1 MTKKNILV
9 LGGGFAGL
17 EAAIALAKERFFNV
31 TLISNREY
39 FYIYPT
45 SIWIPTR
52 ENTFADVTVPLKKLA
67 ERRNFNL
74 IIDEVVEIIGK
85 ENKVILKDSGY
96 KDFDYLIIAIG
107 ADKMKPKGI
116 EFTSSI
122 CGLPEEALEIQKQ
135 LDLLIAKGHG
145 KIAMGFGGNPKDTS
159 AVRGGPA
166 FELFFNVHH
175 KLKKLGIRD
184 NFEMTFFAP
193 MKNPGARM
201 GENAVSKMKMIFE
214 MMNLKS
220 HYGKKIKEFQNKKI
234 IFEDDSTLE
243 ADLIVFVPANQG
255 HKNMVNSDL
264 PLSEAGFIEINEFCQ
279 VKGFENIFAVGD
291 VAKLEGADWRAKQ
304 GHIAEVMAR
313 NSAENIIIKENNLPK
328 KMQSYIEHINI
339 LCVMDT
345 GNGAAFVYRDDKS
358 QVMLPLPWIGH
369 WIKKAWGYY
378 AKWSKLGY
386 IPRLPGM

>member
-1 MTKKNILV
+1 MNRKNILV

-39 FYIYPT
+39 FYVYPI

-52 ENTFADVTVPLKKLA
+52 GNAFADVTVPLEKLA

-85 ENKVILKDSGY
+85 ENKIILKDNGE
-96 KDFDYLIIAIG
+96 KNFDYLIVAIG
-107 ADKMKPKGI
+107 ADKMKPKGV

-122 CGLPEEALEIQKQ
+122 CGDPEEALEIQKQ
-135 LDLLIAKGHG
+135 LDILIAKGHG
-145 KIAMGFGGNPKDTS
+145 KIAMGFGGNPKDPS

-166 FELFFNVHH
+166 FELFFNVHY

-184 NFEMTFFAP
+184 KFELTFFAP
-193 MKNPGARM
+193 MKNPGARI
-201 GENAVSKMKMIFE
+201 GENAVSKMKMIFD

-220 HYGKKIKEFQNKKI
+220 HYGKKIKEFQKNKVV
-234 IFEDDSTLE
+234 FEDDSILE
-243 ADLIVFVPANQG
+243 ADLIVFVPANKG
-255 HKNMVNSDL
+255 KKNMVNSDL
-264 PLSEAGFIEINEFCQ
+264 PLSEAGFIEINEFCE
-279 VKGFENIFAVGD
+279 VKGFQNIFAVGD
-291 VAKLEGADWRAKQ
+291 VAQLEGADWKAKQ
-304 GHIAEVMAR
+304 GHLAEIMAR
-313 NSAENIIIKENNLPK
+313 NAAENIIIKENNLPQDFK
-328 KMQSYIEHINI
+328 SYIHHINI

-358 QVMLPLPWIGH
+358 QLMIPLPWIGH
-369 WIKKAWGYY
+369 WLKKGWGYY

-386 IPRLPGM
+386 IPKLPGM

>member
-1 MTKKNILV
+1 MNRKNILV

-39 FYIYPT
+39 FYVYPI

-52 ENTFADVTVPLKKLA
+52 GNAFADVTVPLEKLA

-85 ENKVILKDSGY
+85 ENKIILKDNGE
-96 KDFDYLIIAIG
+96 KNFDYLIVAIG
-107 ADKMKPKGI
+107 ADKMKPKGV

-122 CGLPEEALEIQKQ
+122 CGDPEEALEIQKQ
-135 LDLLIAKGHG
+135 LDILIAKGHG
-145 KIAMGFGGNPKDTS
+145 KIAMGFGGNPKDPS

-184 NFEMTFFAP
+184 KFELTFFAP
-193 MKNPGARM
+193 MKNPGVRM
-201 GENAVSKMKMIFE
+201 GENAVSKMKMIFD

-220 HYGKKIKEFQNKKI
+220 HYGKKIKEFQKNKVV
-234 IFEDDSTLE
+234 FEDDSILE
-243 ADLIVFVPANQG
+243 ADLIVFVPANKG
-255 HKNMVNSDL
+255 KKNMVNSDL
-264 PLSEAGFIEINEFCQ
+264 PLSEAGFIEINEFCE
-279 VKGFENIFAVGD
+279 VKGFQNIFAVGD

-313 NSAENIIIKENNLPK
+313 NAAENIIIKENNLPQDFK
-328 KMQSYIEHINI
+328 SYIHHLNI

-358 QVMLPLPWIGH
+358 QIMLPLPWIGH
-369 WIKKAWGYY
+369 WLKKGWGYY